1 MRDNYLFLG
10 LVLGCFF
17 LLLAAGCHNSGSSGG
32 SGDRLAV
39 ARAEKDS
46 LLQSLL
52 LEKKIDGKFQI
63 YIRAFKAEKELEI
76 WAKPL
81 HQAEDS
87 LFRLLK
93 TYPIC
98 SASGVLGHK
107 NKEGDRQVPEGLYH
121 IRNFNPTSRFYL
133 SLGLNYPSERDQIR
147 GQKRGLTAA
156 LGSDIYIHGD
166 CVSVG
171 CLALTDDY
179 IKEVYLLAFWAQNM
193 GQKQIPVHIFP
204 AKTIVDKA
212 ESAAIRAQFANEV
225 GEWDNLAEILVFF
238 DKNKSLPLVQ
248 LDENGFW
255 LIKN

>member
-1 MRDNYLFLG
+1 MKDNLLAFVVLFG
-10 LVLGCFF
+10 LLF
-17 LLLAAGCHNSGSSGG
+17 LLLGLGCKQPNKTNTNI
-32 SGDRLAV
+32 DRVGV

-46 LLQSLL
+46 LLQALL
-52 LEKKIDGKFQI
+52 LEKKINGKFEI
-63 YIRAFKAEKELEI
+63 YVRAFKAEKELEI
-76 WAKPL
+76 WVKPL
-81 HQAEDS
+81 YEPEDS

-93 TYPIC
+93 SYVIC
-98 SASGVLGHK
+98 SASGSLGHK
-107 NKEGDRQVPEGLYH
+107 NKEGDGQVPEGLYY

-147 GQKRGLTAA
+147 GQKLGLSAS

-193 GQKQIPVHIFP
+193 GQKQVPVHIFP
-204 AKTIVDKA
+204 AKTIVDK
-212 ESAAIRAQFANEV
+212 EKSAAIRVEFPTEV
-225 GEWDNLAEILVFF
+225 EAWDNLANILTFF
-238 DKNKSLPLVQ
+238 EQNKRLPIVQ

-255 LIKN
+255 LIK